1 MSLPDLIKR
10 RKNVFFQES
19 KGVDL
24 AVLAISELNDR
35 RFSLKG
41 LKSKYSGVNGEELIE
56 LLQKEMNST
65 LIVYR
70 YMTKL
75 KRFHDLSG
83 KSQIQIKIFGKAS
96 MMSRY
101 NLLDIEL
108 KIRTDF

>member
-1 MSLPDLIKR
+1 MSLSDLIKR
-10 RKNVFFQES
+10 RKNIFLQES

-24 AVLAISELNDR
+24 AVFAINELKDR
-35 RFSLKG
+35 RFSFKG

-56 LLQKEMNST
+56 LLQKEINST

-75 KRFHDLSG
+75 KRFDDQNG
-83 KSQIQIKIFGKAS
+83 KSQILIKIIGKAS

-101 NLLDIEL
+101 NPLDIEL
-108 KIRTDF
+108 KILTDF